1 MADQD
6 RQGNG
11 SIQQQQEW
19 TKHPHLYYKDGIIV
33 LLADSRILF
42 KVYSGILCEESEVF
56 LNMMAGTGQLPKNGE
71 TYDECPLVRLADD
84 PKILGYF
91 LESLM
96 GKINLLGPASSVDSE
111 SFVIALGIL
120 HLSHKYMA
128 SRHMTPAVRWFA
140 RIIPEDFDNAKQMDA
155 QFSFSPWYA
164 FIWNCLVMSTAPKG
178 SVVKMDVAAIF
189 LKCGLYRFLPWT
201 LYMISSYGSSL
212 CLPERLLNIEETPL
226 PLPKWVME
234 RLIPGRQ
241 RLENLY
247 FKNIWKVV
255 KATHPNCTGKYSCN
269 ETLRLDLLERL
280 TQTPT
285 LMWLRPSGIPLKASL
300 NSKDSSTSFVLP
312 DGGKMIECRLP
323 CMVCRKLWLEKSEV
337 LVEKAW
343 LELPKIFGLPG

>member
-1 MADQD
+1 MEAFSNSKS
-6 RQGNG
+6 GP
-11 SIQQQQEW
+11 SIHIST
-19 TKHPHLYYKDGIIV
+19 TKTEPSCYWP
-33 LLADSRILF
+33 ILGYSS
-42 KVYSGILCEESEVF
+42 KYSGILCEESEVF

-155 QFSFSPWYA
+155 QFSFSPCHVNSTKGPSGEDRRCCHIPKMRIISFSSVDTLHDIFVWKFIMLTGKA
-164 FIWNCLVMSTAPKG
+164 FEHRRNPLASIQVG
-178 SVVKMDVAAIF
+178 D
-189 LKCGLYRFLPWT
+189 GT
-201 LYMISSYGSSL
+201 LDPGPTTSG
-212 CLPERLLNIEETPL
+212 EPL
-226 PLPKWVME
+226 
-234 RLIPGRQ
+234 
-241 RLENLY
+241 

-300 NSKDSSTSFVLP
+300 NSKDSSTSFALP
-312 DGGKMIECRLP
+312 DGGKMVECRLP

-337 LVEKAW
+337 LMEKAW
-343 LELPKIFGLPG
+343 LELPKIFGLPGWKALKNDI